1 MAVRYAVA
9 TGNWSATATWDGGT
23 LPTADDD
30 VYTNNYVVT
39 IDQNI
44 TVLSLRNSSNTSPA
58 VTAGG
63 RFRVLAGSIE
73 ITCTGSGTGVI
84 QGGTLETISFE
95 QGAGQSS
102 SLTTTAIA
110 APAYANIGTVAISA
124 AGTTTITCS
133 STLVGGSQG
142 SSACVRIGGISG
154 TLNIIANLQGGVS
167 SGASAVIQAYSCT
180 VNITGN
186 VSGGQG
192 GVLTPGLS
200 ISSNTNAATTTIVG
214 NVTGGSVSSA
224 HGVSISAGTPTLNVT
239 GNVTGGSASG
249 VQGINL
255 ATNNPTVN
263 ITGTLTGGSAATA
276 YGLGSAS
283 NAFNLTVTGDITASS
298 SAAAVLTTSTGAT
311 TITAIG
317 TVTASAGFNAIYV
330 GSNAA
335 GSAQVF
341 MRGNLSALGGYAPIV
356 CPRVWWGDSLG
367 GAENGFIASY
377 TFRSNTSPS
386 PTART
391 LVYAQDVS
399 TFNLPQQYDV
409 RAGITYGPS
418 LSLTGTLDTTTTLSQ
433 LAKYVWDYPRTSAT
447 ESGSMGERLKNA
459 STVDSTGAQVAAY
472 GG

>member
-23 LPTADDD
+23 LPAADDD

-110 APAYANIGTVAISA
+110 APAFPNIGTVRIAA
-124 AGTTTITCS
+124 AGTTTITSS

-142 SSACVRIGGISG
+142 LSACVRIEVASG
-154 TLNIIANLQGGVS
+154 TLNINANLQGGS
-167 SGASAVIQAYSCT
+167 NCNAVIQSAACAM
-180 VNITGN
+180 NITGN
-186 VSGGQG
+186 VSGGQSG
-192 GVLTPGLS
+192 TSGAGLV
-200 ISSNTNAATTTIVG
+200 INASSNTTTSTIAG
-214 NVTGGSVSSA
+214 NVTGGTVTAA
-224 HGVSISAGTPTLNVT
+224 HGVQITNGTPTINVT

-249 VQGINL
+249 AQGINL
-255 ATNNPTVN
+255 ATSNVTVN

-276 YGLGSAS
+276 YGLGPANNVFS
-283 NAFNLTVTGDITASS
+283 LTVTGDITASS
-298 SAAAVLTTSTGAT
+298 SAAAVLTTSTGAI

-330 GSNAA
+330 GSTAA

-459 STVDSTGAQVAAY
+459 ATVDSTGAQIAAY